1 MGVVAHICVGS
12 FFFSLLVRLH
22 IVVTHSLRYL
32 SKHFSILFQTSAG
45 SALFIIIINLYSA
58 HFLTPDLSPVY
69 NLFF

>member
-1 MGVVAHICVGS
+1 MGVLAHICWR

-32 SKHFSILFQTSAG
+32 SKYFSILFQTSAG
-45 SALFIIIINLYSA
+45 SALFIIIINLYST